1 MMVHVLRNKKI
12 TRDSIGSVLK
22 DVRLI
27 IIPYLKTLNNYA
39 HVPTYIDVF
48 KIRVIFFQSCLPP
61 FSSLVPFLYSPFI
74 FFLPIAF
81 YLFYNVCVRVVIF
94 RSTVCFRLQRQT
106 LSVISLTRFVFLSRS
121 GII

>member
-1 MMVHVLRNKKI
+1 MVHVLRNKKI

-22 DVRLI
+22 DVRLL

-61 FSSLVPFLYSPFI
+61 FSSSVPFLYSPFI
-74 FFLPIAF
+74 
-81 YLFYNVCVRVVIF
+81 LFC
-94 RSTVCFRLQRQT
+94 
-106 LSVISLTRFVFLSRS
+106 LSPFIYFTMYVFVS
-121 GII
+121 

>member
-1 MMVHVLRNKKI
+1 MVHVLRNKKI
-12 TRDSIGSVLK
+12 TRDSTGSVLK

-27 IIPYLKTLNNYA
+27 IIPYLKTLNIYA

-48 KIRVIFFQSCLPP
+48 KIRLKNPVMITSFFLFSPLSLLP
-61 FSSLVPFLYSPFI
+61 FH